1 MFYGGE
7 FMVKKTNF
15 FEVAPKAMGNLIR
28 MENYFRDES
37 TIDPII
43 KELIKIRA
51 SQINGCAYCLN
62 MHTIDALK
70 IGETQQRIFLVS
82 AWWETELFTPK
93 EKAVLNLT
101 EHITQVSEKG
111 VPTDV
116 LDEVFSFFDEKEFV
130 DLVLMINQINSW
142 NRINIAT
149 HNDIDKDYK

>member
-82 AWWETELFTPK
+82 AWWETELFTSK
-93 EKAVLNLT
+93 EKAVLRLT
-101 EHITQVSEKG
+101 EHITQVRR
-111 VPTDV
+111 VFQPTCWKKC
-116 LDEVFSFFDEKEFV
+116 SAS
-130 DLVLMINQINSW
+130 LMKKNLWIW
-142 NRINIAT
+142 C
-149 HNDIDKDYK
+149 